1 MILFHGFFSK
11 KIKFM
16 FKSVLLLFF
25 VLFGKSLLND
35 EYFFSYA
42 FKFEIFSY
50 ASIFFFIF
58 CMDELYF

>member
-1 MILFHGFFSK
+1 
-11 KIKFM
+11 M
-16 FKSVLLLFF
+16 FKLVLLLFF

-35 EYFFSYA
+35 NYFFSCA
-42 FKFEIFSY
+42 FKFEVFSD